1 MKDFDCKQCAVG
13 ARQSKALTG
22 FFSRFRR
29 HGKERTEAAS
39 VTGRRIEAARFPTPG
54 STWSYLVTF
63 TLVGGSIVEL
73 YTTESAY
80 QQLTDGQE
88 GILTWEGE
96 NFLRFDTKED

>member
-22 FFSRFRR
+22 FFSRFSRR
-29 HGKERTEAAS
+29 GKEQTEAAT
-39 VTGRRIEAARFPTPG
+39 VIAHRIEAARFPTPG

-63 TLVGGSIVEL
+63 TLVSGGKVEL
-73 YTTESAY
+73 YTMEKDY

-88 GILTWEGE
+88 GILTWKGE
-96 NFLRFDTKED
+96 SFLCFEIKED